1 MLSSLNSSSHCFF
14 SLLSD
19 EVAVAQLVDRAL
31 PTPRDPRSESR
42 HQHNFIY
49 QLYNRKDENKEKEK
63 RRGMANLLKKTPTN
77 DLLVLNKCEDP
88 DA

>member
-14 SLLSD
+14 GLLSD
-19 EVAVAQLVDRAL
+19 EVVVAQLVDRAL
-31 PTPRDPRSESR
+31 PTPEIQGLNPGISTILST
-42 HQHNFIY
+42 NGTT
-49 QLYNRKDENKEKEK
+49 EKMTKKKK

-77 DLLVLNKCEDP
+77 DFPVLNKCEDP